1 MSNNFSFILK
11 GVNKLENFNK
21 SKIEIT
27 NKENMLESLEKA
39 AIIHKKVR
47 SDIQSMIQPGLKL
60 SNLERAVTKRIKHYT
75 NNNGING
82 GIAFPPSLSISNCV
96 AHFTPYKSL
105 DKTLNINDNI
115 KIDIGVHVNGW
126 MIDSAFT
133 CYFDPNLDILHQA
146 AKEATNHGCKTIAKE
161 MYINDWSS
169 EINEIIESYEINYMK
184 QLYTIKNIKGVS
196 GHNILQNTIH
206 GGKMVPAYK
215 ILDNFGKRF
224 NEGIY
229 AVEPFCSIISD
240 KIINNYQETTN
251 FKLSKNNNNIF
262 SNNIFDKFNNYI
274 FTRKHID
281 DYSLENSFNNIKT
294 KLVKYPSIYSSNKN
308 DLSAQYEHTVY
319 LYDKKIILSKDKDY

>member
-1 MSNNFSFILK
+1 
-11 GVNKLENFNK
+11 
-21 SKIEIT
+21 
-27 NKENMLESLEKA
+27 
-39 AIIHKKVR
+39 
-47 SDIQSMIQPGLKL
+47 
-60 SNLERAVTKRIKHYT
+60 
-75 NNNGING
+75 
-82 GIAFPPSLSISNCV
+82 
-96 AHFTPYKSL
+96 
-105 DKTLNINDNI
+105 
-115 KIDIGVHVNGW
+115 

-184 QLYTIKNIKGVS
+184 KLYTIKNIKGVS

-206 GGKMVPAYK
+206 GGKMIPAYK